1 MKEVKET
8 TVVEEVVDNGTVEN
22 ANEATNLVPLSSYW
36 GKDADTVTALML
48 ARSDVKNHASCI
60 ITNVVE
66 RDNGNLTVVVSKAL
80 PQYLLN
86 ADTGVYELGT
96 TRNIF
101 TSRIQIAAILKA
113 NEETVLA
120 KIVETAPFMA
130 IVAVLEKARISV
142 MSRLL
147 ATGEQYINPYASKA
161 PSEDRFTE
169 HDRIEYFPYDI
180 TLGNKFSNL
189 EKMQL
194 AMMF

>member
-1 MKEVKET
+1 MKEEKET
-8 TVVEEVVDNGTVEN
+8 PIKEEVI
-22 ANEATNLVPLSSYW
+22 NEGDAKTTELVPLSSYW
-36 GKDADTVTALML
+36 SKDADTVTALML

-66 RDNGNLTVVVSKAL
+66 RDNGNLTVVVSKPL

-86 ADTGVYELGT
+86 ADTGMYELGT

-161 PSEDRFTE
+161 PSEERFTE